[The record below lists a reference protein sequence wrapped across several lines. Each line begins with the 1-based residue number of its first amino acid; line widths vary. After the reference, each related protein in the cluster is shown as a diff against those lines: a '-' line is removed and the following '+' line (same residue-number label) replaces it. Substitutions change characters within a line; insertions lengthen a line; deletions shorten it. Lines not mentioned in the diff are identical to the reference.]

1 MSTTVPQEDILSVR
15 HFNRFYTQAIG
26 VLKRCLLDSEYT
38 LTEVRVLYELAHA
51 RADSPLTASALCE
64 LLDLDPSY
72 CSRIV
77 RKLESLGWLA
87 RMPSR
92 TDARAMQLKLT
103 AKGRKAFAPLE
114 RASNEEAKAMLA
126 TVSANDRGNVLA
138 SMRLIESVLRRA
150 GEASVHPSTLRQ
162 AQGDLSSGRTGSATV
177 RGELVELRT
186 SNRASKG
193 NNPLSRP
200 SGILPRE
207 GGGEH
212 FARSYKLRPHRP
224 GDIGWVISRHGALY
238 AQEYSW
244 DGTFEALVAEICAKF
259 INEFDPTRERCW
271 IAEDDAGPLGS
282 VFVVKKNATTAKL
295 RMLLVEP
302 RARGMKLGARL
313 VDEAIAFAREKG
325 YKKMTL
331 WTNGILHAARHIYVA
346 RGFKLV
352 KEEKH
357 HSFGKDLM
365 GQHWD
370 LKL

>member
-1 MSTTVPQEDILSVR
+1 MKTATVPQEDILSVR

-26 VLKRCLLDSEYT
+26 VLKRGLLDSEYT

-51 RADSPLTASALCE
+51 STDAPLTASVLCE
-64 LLDLDPSY
+64 LLDLDASY
-72 CSRIV
+72 CSRLL
-77 RKLESLGWLA
+77 RNFEAKGLLA
-87 RMPSR
+87 RAPSR

-103 AKGRKAFAPLE
+103 AKGKRAFAPLE
-114 RASNEEAKAMLA
+114 RASNAEIAAML
-126 TVSANDRGNVLA
+126 TKVLANDRGNVLA
-138 SMRLIESVLRRA
+138 SMRLIEAALVGVRGSISSPRA
-150 GEASVHPSTLRQ
+150 GLVLPPTSTVITR
-162 AQGDLSSGRTGSATV
+162 R
-177 RGELVELRT
+177 
-186 SNRASKG
+186 

-200 SGILPRE
+200 SGTLPHE
-207 GGGEH
+207 GGGD
-212 FARSYKLRPHRP
+212 ASRAYRLRAHRP
-224 GDIGWVISRHGALY
+224 GDMGWVISRHGALY
-238 AQEYSW
+238 AAEYGW
-244 DGTFEALVAEICAKF
+244 DQTFEALVADICAKF

-271 IAEDDAGPLGS
+271 IAEDDAGPLGC

-313 VDEAIAFAREKG
+313 VDEAIDFARATG

-352 KEEKH
+352 KEETH
-357 HSFGKDLM
+357 QSFGKDLV